1 MGGVAWGRAAS
12 AACCACCRQERCK
25 CGCTCCAAPHRL
37 PAPIEPIRTACP
49 AWPTAPGQHAPNPC
63 CLVCS
68 LSCLAQAAEPVLSC
82 LFPFLLGAGGC
93 VVSLG
98 SVGRNVAAGMTG
110 GLGYFYD
117 EEGEPLGWREPF
129 GWREP
134 WVPVGAL
141 GAGGSLGCRWEHRLR
156 AGASRARWWRCLGD
170 AACVYVV
177 CTSGLFVQQKGRVL
191 LQRFLPPRRLHSFPE
206 LANTAIAHCSL
217 SSHPPTHPP
226 TLHPPIHPQA
236 TSLSWSTPRLW
247 PSSASRRRRAR
258 RSCAG

>member
-1 MGGVAWGRAAS
+1 MWVRLSGGMVQAVVEGDHCREDVTGGWVAWGRAAS

-129 GWREP
+129 GWWEHFGWWEP
-134 WVPVGAL
+134 WVPVGASV
-141 GAGGSLGCRWEHRLR
+141 AGGSIACQVVAVFGGC
-156 AGASRARWWRCLGD
+156 
-170 AACVYVV
+170 CVCV
-177 CTSGLFVQQKGRVL
+177 CCV
-191 LQRFLPPRRLHSFPE
+191 H
-206 LANTAIAHCSL
+206 
-217 SSHPPTHPP
+217 
-226 TLHPPIHPQA
+226 
-236 TSLSWSTPRLW
+236 LW
-247 PSSASRRRRAR
+247 PLCSAERQSA
-258 RSCAG
+258 AATFPAP